1 MKAIIFIRTGTPR
14 IGFVELGHVG
24 WGFEVKP
31 GVFNIGA
38 VENAQGGAVNVPPS
52 EKDQW
57 SINTQNP
64 YRPFGI
70 GPSNPTNG
78 KRYPGYDMFKI
89 IEVNTSNSTAA
100 LQMVQQIA
108 QEAYQVIGNNC
119 MDAVY
124 RILKEYGITLP
135 KPSDDVYPM
144 NWFSNINAV
153 PYVLQDPVA
162 KIDFSLYEHPN
173 FEGDSVRLFSTNSEQ
188 GYPTVNYAG
197 REIEDRVSS
206 INLRSGT
213 IRVFENT
220 DYQGKSQDFTGPCLI
235 NNLSDYG
242 MEDKISSVY
251 AWPAH

>member
-31 GVFNIGA
+31 GIFNIGA
-38 VENAQGGAVNVPPS
+38 VENAKGGAINVPPH

-57 SINTQNP
+57 SLNTQNP
-64 YRPFGI
+64 YRPFGV
-70 GPSNPTNG
+70 GPTNSSNG
-78 KRYPGYDMFKI
+78 KRFPGYDMFKI
-89 IEVNTSNSTAA
+89 IEVNSPNPNAA
-100 LQMVQQIA
+100 IQMVQQIA
-108 QEAYQVIGNNC
+108 QEPYQVIGNNC

-124 RILKEYGITLP
+124 RILKAYGVSLS
-135 KPSDDVYPM
+135 KPSDDIYPM
-144 NWFSNINAV
+144 NWFKNINAT
-153 PYVLQDPVA
+153 PYVLQDSVA

-173 FEGDSVRLFSTNSEQ
+173 FEGDSVRLISNNSEQ

-213 IRVFENT
+213 IRIFEHPN
-220 DYQGKSQDFTGPCLI
+220 YQGKSQDFTGPCII
-235 NNLSDYG
+235 NELADYG
-242 MEDKISSVY
+242 MHDRISSVY